1 MGIIFLAKMGI
12 KQVRYS
18 PEYTIE
24 QWAEMV
30 YEHELAQAR
39 ADVAAGSDPDAV
51 LDQMSKRI
59 RDKMVLPH
67 IQRIKQEGTVTFDA
81 EANRRSYEAAM
92 RGEKNKNGDLKWD

>member
-1 MGIIFLAKMGI
+1 MGLNQI
-12 KQVRYS
+12 RYS

-39 ADVAAGSDPDAV
+39 ADIAAGAEADSV
-51 LDQMSKRI
+51 LEQMSKRI
-59 RDKMVLPH
+59 RDKMIVPH
-67 IQRIKQEGTVTFDA
+67 INRVKKESEFKFDA

-92 RGEKNKNGDLKWD
+92 RGEKNKDNL